1 MDNEWD
7 TSPMT
12 GDQCA
17 LCEAPLDEK
26 THLIETEDGALLRV
40 CGACALRS
48 RSSRPP
54 ADARANTG
62 DPADTEV
69 ATTCEAL
76 RRLASGKEEERALLE
91 RVAELLTA
99 LTTDLAY
106 WQKQALHLES
116 RIRTLEGELARTR
129 ERLQKT
135 QEILAA
141 PAAAASTPAEVPAPS
156 AGREC
161 ATPHFPPRA
170 PEVAVQEAAFS
181 VEDIRAIQRLFNES
195 PFTEKMRSVRR
206 SLGRPIVNVAPV
218 QSAGKSALVT
228 VAWEIVWYQYLIEW
242 GEAGESPGSA
252 TLFAEG
258 MELTELS
265 DGFKQPNAALDD
277 QGRLDASEIEVSLL
291 KEDQDTRLLSDMS
304 AADEAALEDATE
316 EVWDRHSL
324 PEFKWD
330 D

>member
-1 MDNEWD
+1 M
-7 TSPMT
+7 
-12 GDQCA
+12 
-17 LCEAPLDEK
+17 
-26 THLIETEDGALLRV
+26 
-40 CGACALRS
+40 
-48 RSSRPP
+48 
-54 ADARANTG
+54 
-62 DPADTEV
+62 
-69 ATTCEAL
+69 
-76 RRLASGKEEERALLE
+76 
-91 RVAELLTA
+91 
-99 LTTDLAY
+99 
-106 WQKQALHLES
+106 
-116 RIRTLEGELARTR
+116 
-129 ERLQKT
+129 
-135 QEILAA
+135 
-141 PAAAASTPAEVPAPS
+141 
-156 AGREC
+156 
-161 ATPHFPPRA
+161 
-170 PEVAVQEAAFS
+170 
-181 VEDIRAIQRLFNES
+181 EDIRAIQRLFNES
-195 PFTEKMRSVRR
+195 PFTEKLRSVRR

-228 VAWEIVWYQYLIEW
+228 VAWEIVWYQYLIEL